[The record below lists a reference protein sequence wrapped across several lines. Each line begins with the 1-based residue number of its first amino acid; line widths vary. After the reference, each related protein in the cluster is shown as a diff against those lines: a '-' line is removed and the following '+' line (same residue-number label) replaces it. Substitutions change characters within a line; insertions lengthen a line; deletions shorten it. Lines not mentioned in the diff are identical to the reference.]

1 MDAIKLV
8 KEFLASLKAGPDGKV
23 HPRQDML
30 SETVLL
36 QTLGKFNGRAA
47 VIDRLTGEIWG
58 PVLQGMIWEEP
69 VMEGENV
76 KIRGKMPPGSPL
88 PMGGAIIIFK
98 FEGGRIAALFQQP
111 LPGAPLPASEIK
123 LTPELRA
130 VVDNAFAANL
140 PIVVAHVDEAGQPIL
155 NFRGS
160 TQSFSDTQLAMWVRN
175 SDGNFLKAIEKNP
188 KVSLLYRN
196 NETRTLY
203 QFQGRARVSTDET
216 ARKQVYE
223 KMGEVER
230 MHDYARTGV
239 AVVVDLD
246 RVEGWAGVNV
256 DVQVGRVRMLRGA
269 GAK

>member
-1 MDAIKLV
+1 MDSTKLV
-8 KEFLASLKAGPDGKV
+8 KDFLGSLKAGPDGKI
-23 HPRQDML
+23 HPKQDLL
-30 SETVLL
+30 SESVVL
-36 QTLGKFNGRAA
+36 QTLGKFSGRHG
-47 VIDRLTGEIWG
+47 VIDRMTGETWG
-58 PVLQGMIWEEP
+58 PIYGGMAWDEP
-69 VMEGENV
+69 VMEGANV
-76 KIRGKMPPGSPL
+76 KIRGKTPPGSF
-88 PMGGAIIIFK
+88 MGGVIVIFK
-98 FEGGRIAALFQQP
+98 IEDGCIAAMFQQS

-130 VVDNAFAANL
+130 AVDNAFAANV
-140 PIVVAHVDEAGQPIL
+140 PIVVAHVDDTGQPIL

-203 QFQGRARVSTDET
+203 QFQGRARVSTDEA
-216 ARKQVYE
+216 ARQQVYE
-223 KMGEVER
+223 RMAEVER

-239 AVVVDLD
+239 VVIVDLD